1 MSSFSKIH
9 LGVALLAVTACNDP
23 ATKEADTEKPCR
35 MVPGEECPDP
45 SETGGE
51 MSDTGGETGDVEPT
65 ALGPGECVLNPT
77 SNKIG
82 KQYNCFG
89 ELHTSL
95 DLSIKGL
102 FPTCEDLF
110 ENDGWCADD
119 YYFDYE
125 SQVVACCGEYDIAFK
140 PKFQEFCAYD
150 LFDQVCLSLTK
161 RLEYHVQQGNFGI
174 YGDKGAKLQQ
184 YVASNQEACFQAFRL
199 NNVGTPPF
207 VQTHWAVPDNFGL
220 LTDVVFHIEPTTR
233 IDGVNAP
240 DFAAEWPTCVG
251 AAYNDD
257 TLFGST
263 ANQQPVGGIVAGVD
277 LADPV
282 DAELSGPVILGG
294 AVSASVEFGTSCSAL
309 GCPMAEFSYD
319 PEGAEFGLEQLVLIG
334 GSFEISNGTY
344 ALTADRVQVRLYAQA
359 AGTQVLDPLS
369 GASRGYEL
377 PAGAAVF
384 SITGIAGETANRF
397 MAVNATSISVMR
409 EGDSLWEMDA
419 FLLEYED
426 GNHQRWTVM
435 IEASSWQ

>member
-1 MSSFSKIH
+1 
-9 LGVALLAVTACNDP
+9 
-23 ATKEADTEKPCR
+23 
-35 MVPGEECPDP
+35 
-45 SETGGE
+45 
-51 MSDTGGETGDVEPT
+51 
-65 ALGPGECVLNPT
+65 
-77 SNKIG
+77 
-82 KQYNCFG
+82 
-89 ELHTSL
+89 
-95 DLSIKGL
+95 
-102 FPTCEDLF
+102 
-110 ENDGWCADD
+110 
-119 YYFDYE
+119 
-125 SQVVACCGEYDIAFK
+125 
-140 PKFQEFCAYD
+140 
-150 LFDQVCLSLTK
+150 
-161 RLEYHVQQGNFGI
+161 
-174 YGDKGAKLQQ
+174 
-184 YVASNQEACFQAFRL
+184 
-199 NNVGTPPF
+199 
-207 VQTHWAVPDNFGL
+207 
-220 LTDVVFHIEPTTR
+220 
-233 IDGVNAP
+233 VNAP